1 MTTEL
6 SSLKL
11 KRAELQ
17 HQIAKLEGTRASL
30 YTPGITLVPQEGP
43 LPNEIDEQIEQLRAA
58 LIEIDTAIN
67 STPINE
73 IRLYTVGCRTGH
85 LSFGLI
91 AQKIGTNSH

>member
-17 HQIAKLEGTRASL
+17 QQITKLEGMRASL

-43 LPNEIDEQIEQLRAA
+43 LPNEIDEQIEQLRNA

-67 STPINE
+67 STGNE
-73 IRLYTVGCRTGH
+73 
-85 LSFGLI
+85 
-91 AQKIGTNSH
+91 

>member
-17 HQIAKLEGTRASL
+17 HQIAQLEATRASL

-43 LPNEIDEQIEQLRAA
+43 LPNEIDEQIEQLRTA
-58 LIEIDTAIN
+58 LIEVDTAIN
-67 STPINE
+67 STANE
-73 IRLYTVGCRTGH
+73 
-85 LSFGLI
+85 
-91 AQKIGTNSH
+91 